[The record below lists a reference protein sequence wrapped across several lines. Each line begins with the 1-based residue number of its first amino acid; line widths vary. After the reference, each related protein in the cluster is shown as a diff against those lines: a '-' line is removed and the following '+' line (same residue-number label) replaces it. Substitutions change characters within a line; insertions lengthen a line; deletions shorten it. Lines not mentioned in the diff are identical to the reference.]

1 MGSLFDQIKILRNEK
16 DVLPSPVKPKS
27 KELES
32 DPLSEQNNSNIVSTS
47 SVANVGLQTPI
58 VDKINP
64 VPTERE
70 NKSSISNL
78 FDSFNNLFDD
88 NPIDIDTDNNPGESS
103 KLSEVKPDISDLVK
117 DIKSQRK
124 EYGTP
129 LNSNKELSEES
140 SSERSED
147 LEEGI
152 SPIN

>member
-1 MGSLFDQIKILRNEK
+1 MGSLFDQINARRNEK

-32 DPLSEQNNSNIVSTS
+32 NSLLEQDNIVSTP
-47 SVANVGLQTPI
+47 SVAKVGLQTPI

-64 VPTERE
+64 VPIERE
-70 NKSSISNL
+70 NKSTISNL
-78 FDSFNNLFDD
+78 FESFNNLFDD

-103 KLSEVKPDISDLVK
+103 KLSEVKPDISSLVK

-129 LNSNKELSEES
+129 LNTNKELSEES
-140 SSERSED
+140 SSESSED
-147 LEEGI
+147 PEEDI